1 VPPSPFL
8 SLYIIRSAVSVR
20 KPVSQDDYYEQLNTL
35 QTKQPPPIPASLMY
49 HLFKYIL
56 LLKVKTKGVVF
67 VRKKV
72 IFDIA
77 DTVNPI
83 KSI

>member
-1 VPPSPFL
+1 
-8 SLYIIRSAVSVR
+8 
-20 KPVSQDDYYEQLNTL
+20 
-35 QTKQPPPIPASLMY
+35 MY